1 MPLTIDEQ
9 TLLSHFRRLTP
20 EGKTEMLNQ
29 ARLLAGKSANPPEEN
44 NGVAGHCSL
53 ERKEKR
59 PEAAPEPIFTE

>member
-20 EGKTEMLNQ
+20 EGKSDILNQ
-29 ARLLAGKSANPPEEN
+29 ARLLAGKSANPIEEN
-44 NGVAGHCSL
+44 NGGAGHCTL
-53 ERKEKR
+53 ERKEPR

>member
-20 EGKTEMLNQ
+20 EGKSDILNQ
-29 ARLLAGKSANPPEEN
+29 ARLLAGKSANSAEEN
-44 NGVAGHCSL
+44 NGGAGHCTL
-53 ERKEKR
+53 ERKESR